1 MSTPRTIRLATI
13 ADLPQ
18 IASVLAEARKTMRAS
33 GNMNQWTDG
42 YPQREIIV
50 SDIERR
56 GGYVVVEDNAV
67 VAYFAM
73 LPSPEPSYATI
84 DGAWIDDTMPYHVV
98 HRIGALPTVHG
109 IFNSV
114 MDYCFSHDTNIR
126 IDTHRDNHIMQHLIA
141 SNGFNY
147 CGIVTLSNGT
157 QRLAYQKI
165 NYQLVIEDL

>member
-1 MSTPRTIRLATI
+1 MSIPRTIRLAII
-13 ADLPQ
+13 ADIPQ
-18 IASVLAEARKTMRAS
+18 IADVLAEARKTMRAS
-33 GNMNQWTDG
+33 GNMHQWTDG
-42 YPQREIIV
+42 YPQLDVIEA
-50 SDIERR
+50 DIERQ
-56 GGYVVVEDNAV
+56 GGFVVVEGGRV

-73 LPSPEPSYATI
+73 LPSPEPSYVTI
-84 DGAWIDDTMPYHVV
+84 NGTWTDDTKPYHVV
-98 HRIGALPTVHG
+98 HRIGALPKVHG

-114 MDYCFSHDTNIR
+114 MDYCFAHDTNIR

-165 NYQLVIEDL
+165 IAKN